1 MVQEWFF
8 CFTASRWGAFVVR
21 YKKCN
26 TVITQAF
33 YYNKCWQKKADE
45 ASFSS
50 ELSNHTD
57 DGNMLNELYM
67 YSIQRYS
74 IQIRF
79 KERSFMSFL
88 NRIWVA
94 GGEAIIVYMCV
105 NILIAS
111 ADRIRLSA
119 DALIVFLNAIRK
131 NMSGEGFALSYK
143 LFFSGG
149 EGYNIFSN
157 AKRSVFSV
165 VPRW

>member
-1 MVQEWFF
+1 MKLRLF
-8 CFTASRWGAFVVR
+8 
-21 YKKCN
+21 
-26 TVITQAF
+26 
-33 YYNKCWQKKADE
+33 
-45 ASFSS
+45 S
-50 ELSNHTD
+50 ELSHHTVMMA
-57 DGNMLNELYM
+57 NMLKGLCM
-67 YSIQRYS
+67 FSIQRYS

-88 NRIWVA
+88 NRIWVV
-94 GGEAIIVYMCV
+94 GEEAIIVYMCV

-111 ADRIRLSA
+111 AERIRLSA

-165 VPRW
+165 VPR

>member
-1 MVQEWFF
+1 M
-8 CFTASRWGAFVVR
+8 A
-21 YKKCN
+21 
-26 TVITQAF
+26 
-33 YYNKCWQKKADE
+33 
-45 ASFSS
+45 
-50 ELSNHTD
+50 
-57 DGNMLNELYM
+57 NMLKEFYM

-94 GGEAIIVYMCV
+94 GGEAIIVYMRV

-111 ADRIRLSA
+111 AERIRLSA

-143 LFFSGG
+143 LFFLVG
-149 EGYNIFSN
+149 ERAIIFFQML
-157 AKRSVFSV
+157 SVLYFRYCRADS
-165 VPRW
+165 RLFRNK

>member
-1 MVQEWFF
+1 MAREWFF
-8 CFTASRWGAFVVR
+8 CFTASLWSAFVVR
-21 YKKCN
+21 YQKCN
-26 TVITQAF
+26 TVITLAF
-33 YYNKCWQKKADE
+33 YYNKCWQKKSAE

-57 DGNMLNELYM
+57 DGNMLNELCM
-67 YSIQRYS
+67 FSIQRYS

-94 GGEAIIVYMCV
+94 GGEAIIVYMRV

-111 ADRIRLSA
+111 AERIRLSA

>member
-1 MVQEWFF
+1 MM
-8 CFTASRWGAFVVR
+8 A
-21 YKKCN
+21 
-26 TVITQAF
+26 
-33 YYNKCWQKKADE
+33 
-45 ASFSS
+45 
-50 ELSNHTD
+50 
-57 DGNMLNELYM
+57 NMLKGLCM
-67 YSIQRYS
+67 FSIQRYS

-94 GGEAIIVYMCV
+94 GEEAIIVYMRV

-111 ADRIRLSA
+111 AERIRLSA

>member
-1 MVQEWFF
+1 
-8 CFTASRWGAFVVR
+8 
-21 YKKCN
+21 
-26 TVITQAF
+26 
-33 YYNKCWQKKADE
+33 
-45 ASFSS
+45 
-50 ELSNHTD
+50 
-57 DGNMLNELYM
+57 
-67 YSIQRYS
+67 
-74 IQIRF
+74 
-79 KERSFMSFL
+79 MSFL

-94 GGEAIIVYMCV
+94 GGEAIIVYMRV

-143 LFFSGG
+143 LFFVEG

-165 VPRW
+165 VPR

>member
-1 MVQEWFF
+1 M
-8 CFTASRWGAFVVR
+8 A
-21 YKKCN
+21 
-26 TVITQAF
+26 
-33 YYNKCWQKKADE
+33 
-45 ASFSS
+45 
-50 ELSNHTD
+50 
-57 DGNMLNELYM
+57 NMLKELCM
-67 YSIQRYS
+67 FSIQRYS
-74 IQIRF
+74 IQFRF
-79 KERSFMSFL
+79 KKFMKERFL

-94 GGEAIIVYMCV
+94 GGEAIIVYMRV

-131 NMSGEGFALSYK
+131 NMSGEGFALFYK

-165 VPRW
+165 VPR

>member
-1 MVQEWFF
+1 
-8 CFTASRWGAFVVR
+8 
-21 YKKCN
+21 
-26 TVITQAF
+26 
-33 YYNKCWQKKADE
+33 
-45 ASFSS
+45 
-50 ELSNHTD
+50 
-57 DGNMLNELYM
+57 
-67 YSIQRYS
+67 
-74 IQIRF
+74 
-79 KERSFMSFL
+79 MSFL

-111 ADRIRLSA
+111 AERIRLSA

-157 AKRSVFSV
+157 AKRSVFSM
-165 VPRW
+165 VPR